1 MDSEDRDHFKT
12 IAAAPVV
19 QRVGSQRQ
27 QSGENSHSAPD
38 PAYCLRR
45 TQLLLSCYRKDEV
58 HDPDVYSAAV
68 AATLGDFPKSVV
80 DYVTDPR
87 TGLPSE
93 LKFLPNVAEVRDA
106 CARETARQD
115 RLSRPVRKAAPAE
128 KIQGPPPGQDYF
140 SMFEKYGRP
149 IGRFEKPGDY
159 PARPRP
165 EISADERMAANRAYF
180 ERECVAAGLSPSSV
194 ASPSLLR
201 LLAEKDAEGA
211 ENELG

>member
-1 MDSEDRDHFKT
+1 
-12 IAAAPVV
+12 
-19 QRVGSQRQ
+19 
-27 QSGENSHSAPD
+27 
-38 PAYCLRR
+38 
-45 TQLLLSCYRKDEV
+45 LLSCYRKDEV

-106 CARETARQD
+106 CARETARQE

-140 SMFEKYGRP
+140 SMFENY
-149 IGRFEKPGDY
+149 PGDY

-180 ERECVAAGLSPSSV
+180 QRECIAAGLSPNSV
-194 ASPSLLR
+194 ASPSLLK
-201 LLAEKDAEGA
+201 LLTEKDAEGA
-211 ENELG
+211 ENDVR